1 VEIVIIALR
10 TVLGKPILNQIIVVT
25 FFIAPS
31 NGVYGIVALI
41 VRMDDLGLAL
51 RKKQYIAQ
59 FTGDTNSSITKSHQ
73 NIILCRD
80 DSLLLVSGGIF
91 VHNIEPLHHFLTV

>member
-1 VEIVIIALR
+1 V
-10 TVLGKPILNQIIVVT
+10 
-25 FFIAPS
+25 
-31 NGVYGIVALI
+31 GVYGIVALI

-51 RKKQYIAQ
+51 RKEVPAQ

-80 DSLLLVSGGIF
+80 DALLLVSGGIF
-91 VHNIEPLHHFLTV
+91 S